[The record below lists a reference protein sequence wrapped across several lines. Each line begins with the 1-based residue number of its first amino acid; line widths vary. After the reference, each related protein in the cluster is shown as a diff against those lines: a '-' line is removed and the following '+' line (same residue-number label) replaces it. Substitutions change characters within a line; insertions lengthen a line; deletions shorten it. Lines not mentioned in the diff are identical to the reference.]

1 MPYYPRRRWYNGYR
15 RRQYGGRKRVL
26 NITSR
31 KKQDTMLPW
40 TNTTAS
46 TPTGGSTFTNQA
58 AVLVGGN
65 TYVFPWCCTARDNTL
80 ANGTPATVFAT
91 AARTATECYMRG
103 LKERIQIQTNTGMP
117 WQWRRICF
125 TIKGDVLTQYN
136 ETAYKIYD
144 ENTDGWARIVSNTG
158 GVSNL
163 ATAIRNLVFKG
174 QVNVDWSAV
183 FNAKVDDSRLTIKYD
198 KTCYIRSGNASGVMR
213 DYHRWH
219 PMNAN
224 LVYDDDEAGTSM
236 VPSYFSTE
244 GRAGMGDYYVL
255 DIIAAGSGSTTSDQL
270 TFNPQTTLYWHER

>member
-1 MPYYPRRRWYNGYR
+1 MPYYSRRRRYGH
-15 RRQYGGRKRVL
+15 RRQYGRKRVL

-31 KKQDTMLPW
+31 KKQDTMLPF

-46 TPTGGSTFTNQA
+46 AVSGGTTFTNQA

-65 TYVFPWCCTARDNTL
+65 TYVFPWCCTARDNTI
-80 ANGTPATVFAT
+80 NGSPATVFAT
-91 AARTATECYMRG
+91 AARTATGCYMRG

-125 TIKGDVLTQYN
+125 TLKGDVLTQYN

-144 ENTDGWARIVSNTG
+144 ETSDGWSRIVSNTG
-158 GVSNL
+158 VASNL
-163 ATAIRNLVFKG
+163 ATAVQNLVFAG
-174 QVNVDWSAV
+174 QQGKDWTAV
-183 FNAKVDDSRLTIKYD
+183 FNAKVDDRRLTLKYD
-198 KTCYIRSGNASGVMR
+198 KTVYIRSGNASGVMR

-236 VPSYFSTE
+236 VPSYFSPE

-255 DIIAAGSGSTTSDQL
+255 DIIAGGSGATSSDQL